1 MVTGACPAHVCRV
14 VKQQTWLK
22 EVLPGNS
29 VSLVPNLYI
38 MLFVEFYNYEFSS
51 STAPAQPSLKTLINE
66 LKFVTDWHSLGVNL
80 DLEYEQLDV
89 IARNHWGDN
98 KRCKTEML
106 ARWLRSSPTPTWE
119 GVAEAL
125 CLMDEYAVANTIRRK
140 YVNSTTTT
148 EGTFFF
154 VLVYK
159 RASTSVS

>member
-14 VKQQTWLK
+14 VKQRTWLK

-51 STAPAQPSLKTLINE
+51 STAPAQPSLKTLTNE

-89 IARNHWGDN
+89 IARNHRGDN

-106 ARWLRSSPTPTWE
+106 ARWLRSTPTPTWE

-125 CLMDEYAVANTIRRK
+125 CLMDEYAVAATIRRK

-154 VLVYK
+154 VLVYR

>member
-80 DLEYEQLDV
+80 DLEYQQLDV
-89 IARNHWGDN
+89 IARNHKGDN

-106 ARWLRSSPTPTWE
+106 DCWLHSTPTPTWE

-125 CLMDEYAVANTIRRK
+125 CLMDEYAVADTIRRK